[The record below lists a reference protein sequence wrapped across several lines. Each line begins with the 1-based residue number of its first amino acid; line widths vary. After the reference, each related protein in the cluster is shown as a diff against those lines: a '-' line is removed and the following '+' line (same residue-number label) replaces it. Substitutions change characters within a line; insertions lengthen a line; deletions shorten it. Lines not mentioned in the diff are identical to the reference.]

1 MMLRQHEP
9 LCLLAVKTLLGLLR
23 VRCVLHCGASMQL
36 LHCCQAARS
45 LSRQTPSVASHPSY
59 LRVSLGCGTY
69 LESITWLG
77 QSWAS

>member
-1 MMLRQHEP
+1 MTLRQHGL
-9 LCLLAVKTLLGLLR
+9 LCLLAVKILLGLLQ

-59 LRVSLGCGTY
+59 LRVCLECGTY
-69 LESITWLG
+69 LESIAWLG
-77 QSWAS
+77 QS